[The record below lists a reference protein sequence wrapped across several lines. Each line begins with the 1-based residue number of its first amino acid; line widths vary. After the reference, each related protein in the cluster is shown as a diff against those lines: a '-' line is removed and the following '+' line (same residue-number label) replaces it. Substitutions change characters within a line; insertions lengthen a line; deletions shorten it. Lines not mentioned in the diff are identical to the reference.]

1 MSGQSVVPNEA
12 VRTGRT
18 FCDYLCFKMAS
29 EKVKRNET
37 SLLNTRRYA
46 DVRPDLWNVHA
57 VEISVLGQ
65 IHLSPLA
72 GSNRKWKLDIELL
85 VINPQ

>member
-1 MSGQSVVPNEA
+1 MSGQPVVPNEA

-18 FCDYLCFKMAS
+18 FSDYLCFKMAS

-37 SLLNTRRYA
+37 SLLNTGNA
-46 DVRPDLWNVHA
+46 DNRPDLWNVHA
-57 VEISVLGQ
+57 DEISVLGQ

-72 GSNRKWKLDIELL
+72 RSNRKWKLDIELS
-85 VINPQ
+85 VINSQ